1 MILKKYGSIQEAT
14 TKIHHYLEIL
24 REETTIYDENDGY
37 KKLLER
43 SIVVDEIAYNNS
55 SRTKR
60 TVSCYDYEVIQRDKK
75 RNIILVDNAYAKQIQ
90 DEFRIIFR

>member
-1 MILKKYGSIQEAT
+1 MANDIKDPYYDWPLFGNNFDNMILKKNGSIQEAT

-43 SIVVDEIAYNNS
+43 SIVVD
-55 SRTKR
+55 
-60 TVSCYDYEVIQRDKK
+60 
-75 RNIILVDNAYAKQIQ
+75 
-90 DEFRIIFR
+90 